1 MARAKGSPRVWE
13 PVSKEGHGLRCTR
26 VLLWRLPALATAA
39 VTRHARCAGH
49 FVTSMHRPC
58 PSVTGKAS
66 ASWSATAADAV
77 SFYRL
82 CKEVRLSSGCVHC
95 PFVIQLWHAKQGKG
109 EKGGSAGLHT
119 RGSVRVVW
127 GLCPHVLLLW
137 FEASGTADISQVLII
152 LNCKDEFLSIK
163 VNFIRKF
170 SLSPKIYD

>member
-82 CKEVRLSSGCVHC
+82 CKEVHLSSGCVHC
-95 PFVIQLWHAKQGKG
+95 PFVIRLWHKAGERGKRW
-109 EKGGSAGLHT
+109 KCWVIHPRFCPCGLRAVPT
-119 RGSVRVVW
+119 CIAPLVW
-127 GLCPHVLLLW
+127 GFW
-137 FEASGTADISQVLII
+137 
-152 LNCKDEFLSIK
+152 NCWYFTGVDHLEL
-163 VNFIRKF
+163 
-170 SLSPKIYD
+170 